1 MKKVGFFLKKMYNKI
16 GKRNLTAALA
26 VLLLGG
32 AVYLNWKLFSPENE
46 AIPTGKTY
54 YLAGQVSAET
64 PGNEAEEVSGKV
76 SDGDSYF
83 ASAAVSRQRSRDE
96 ALEVLR
102 LIVDNKD
109 AVTESRTSAMSQ
121 MEQIAAEIAAES
133 NIETLVRAKGFEECV
148 AVVGSG
154 CCTVIV
160 KAEDLL
166 PNEIAQ
172 IQEIVYEQAGILPSG
187 VKLIEQG

>member
-1 MKKVGFFLKKMYNKI
+1 MKKVGLFLKKLYNKI
-16 GKRNLTAALA
+16 GKRNLTAVCA

-32 AVYLNWKLFSPENE
+32 AVFLNWKLFSPKNE

-54 YLAGQVSAET
+54 YLAGQVSAEV
-64 PGNEAEEVSGKV
+64 PGNEAEEASVKAE
-76 SDGDSYF
+76 DSYF

-109 AVTESRTSAMSQ
+109 AVTESRTAALSQ

-148 AVVGSG
+148 AVIGSG

-160 KAEDLL
+160 KSEDLL

>member
-1 MKKVGFFLKKMYNKI
+1 MKKVGLFLKKMYNKI
-16 GKRNLTAALA
+16 GKRNLTAVCA
-26 VLLLGG
+26 VILLGG
-32 AVYLNWKLFSPENE
+32 AVFLNWKLFSPKNE

-54 YLAGQVSAET
+54 YLAGQVVAEV
-64 PGNEAEEVSGKV
+64 PGNEAEEVSVKAE
-76 SDGDSYF
+76 DSYF

-121 MEQIAAEIAAES
+121 MEQIASEIAAES

-148 AVVGSG
+148 AVIGSG

>member
-1 MKKVGFFLKKMYNKI
+1 MKKTGLFLKKLYLKI
-16 GKRNLTAALA
+16 GKRNLTAACA

-32 AVYLNWKLFSPENE
+32 AVFLNWRLFSPDRD

-54 YLAGQVSAET
+54 YLAGQVSAEA
-64 PGNEAEEVSGKV
+64 PDGGAEEVGAKA
-76 SDGDSYF
+76 GDSYF

-102 LIVDNKD
+102 LIVDNKE
-109 AVTESRTSAMSQ
+109 AVSESRTAAMTQ

-133 NIETLVRAKGFEECV
+133 NIETLVRAKGFAECV
-148 AVVGSG
+148 AVVNSG

-160 KAEDLL
+160 KADDLL

-187 VKLIEQG
+187 VKLIEQS

>member
-1 MKKVGFFLKKMYNKI
+1 MKKVGLFLKKWYNKI
-16 GKRNLTAALA
+16 GKRNLTAVCA

-32 AVYLNWKLFSPENE
+32 AVFLNWKLFSPKNE

-54 YLAGQVSAET
+54 YLAGQVSAEV
-64 PGNEAEEVSGKV
+64 PGNEVEEASVKAE
-76 SDGDSYF
+76 DSYF

-109 AVTESRTSAMSQ
+109 AVTESRTAAMSQ

-148 AVVGSG
+148 AVIGSG

-160 KAEDLL
+160 KSEDLL

>member
-1 MKKVGFFLKKMYNKI
+1 MKKFGLFLKKLCTRI
-16 GKRNLTAALA
+16 GKRNLTAACA

-32 AVYLNWKLFSPENE
+32 AVFLNWRLFSPDPE
-46 AIPTGKTY
+46 AVPTGKTY
-54 YLAGQVSAET
+54 YLAGQTSAEV
-64 PGNEAEEVSGKV
+64 PGGAEEVGAKA
-76 SDGDSYF
+76 GDSYF

-102 LIVDNKD
+102 LIVDNKE
-109 AVTESRTSAMSQ
+109 AVSESRSAAMTQ

-148 AVVGSG
+148 AVVNSG

>member
-1 MKKVGFFLKKMYNKI
+1 MKKVGLFLKKLYNKI
-16 GKRNLTAALA
+16 GKRNLTAVCA

-32 AVYLNWKLFSPENE
+32 AVFLNWKLFSPKNE

-54 YLAGQVSAET
+54 YLAGQVSAEV
-64 PGNEAEEVSGKV
+64 PGNEAEEASVKAE
-76 SDGDSYF
+76 DSYF

-109 AVTESRTSAMSQ
+109 AVTESRTAAMSQ

-148 AVVGSG
+148 AVIGSG

-160 KAEDLL
+160 KSEDLL